1 MIGKRTMKKT
11 LLLLGFCLLAST
23 AQAIVPPNLDTPENR
38 KILKQVEGVL
48 SKIKT
53 MKSRF
58 SEFSSKD
65 GDFMKHGD
73 FYMSRPNKM
82 RLIYDEPAQ
91 IEFIA
96 DGQNFIYYDKSF
108 DQISLLDI
116 NQTPAAILLKPDFT
130 FDDAA
135 FEVTDIKQELDEFH
149 ISAIKTGQAELGTLT
164 VIVTQD
170 PLEFNQWELV
180 DMKGIKSTVGL
191 YETVLNGPVDESLFI
206 FKKPEN

>member
-1 MIGKRTMKKT
+1 MKKVLLT
-11 LLLLGFCLLAST
+11 LIFCMLISSAK
-23 AQAIVPPNLDTPENR
+23 AIVPPALDTPENR
-38 KILKQVEGVL
+38 EILKKVESTL

-82 RLIYDEPAQ
+82 RLIYDEPTPL
-91 IEFIA
+91 EFIA

-108 DQISLLDI
+108 DQVSLLDI
-116 NQTPAAILLKPDFT
+116 DQTPAAILLKPDFT

-135 FEVTDIKQELDEFH
+135 FEVTDIKQELDEYH

-191 YETVLNGPVDESLFI
+191 YETVLNGPVDESLFV
-206 FKKPEN
+206 FKKD

>member
-1 MIGKRTMKKT
+1 MKKWVWT
-11 LLLLGFCLLAST
+11 LCFLMGVWSANAT
-23 AQAIVPPNLDTPENR
+23 VPSRLDTPENR
-38 KILKQVEGVL
+38 DILKKVESTL

-65 GDFMKHGD
+65 GDFMKHGN

-82 RLIYDEPAQ
+82 RLIYDEPTPL
-91 IEFIA
+91 EFIA

-130 FDDAA
+130 FDDPA
-135 FEVTDIKQELDEFH
+135 FEVTDIKQELDEYH
-149 ISAIKTGQAELGTLT
+149 ISAIKAGQAELGTLT

-191 YETVLNGPVDESLFI
+191 YETVLNEPVDEGLFI
-206 FKKPEN
+206 FKKD

>member
-1 MIGKRTMKKT
+1 MKKVLLT
-11 LLLLGFCLLAST
+11 LCFLMGVWSANAT
-23 AQAIVPPNLDTPENR
+23 VPSRLDTSENR
-38 KILKQVEGVL
+38 DILKKVESTL

-65 GDFMKHGD
+65 GDFMKHGN

-82 RLIYDEPAQ
+82 RLIYDEPTPL
-91 IEFIA
+91 EFIA

-130 FDDAA
+130 FDDPA
-135 FEVTDIKQELDEFH
+135 FEVTDIKQELDEYH

-191 YETVLNGPVDESLFI
+191 YETVLNEPVDESLFI
-206 FKKPEN
+206 FKKD

>member
-1 MIGKRTMKKT
+1 MKKIFWT
-11 LLLLGFCLLAST
+11 LILCMFISSAH
-23 AQAIVPPNLDTPENR
+23 AIVPANLDTPENR
-38 KILKQVEGVL
+38 EILKKVESAL

-82 RLIYDEPAQ
+82 RLIYDEPTQ
-91 IEFIA
+91 LEFIA

-116 NQTPAAILLKPDFT
+116 NQTPAAILLKPNFT

-135 FEVTDIKQELDEFH
+135 FEVTDIKQELDEYH

-191 YETVLNGPVDESLFI
+191 YETVLNKPVDESLFI

>member
-1 MIGKRTMKKT
+1 MKKT
-11 LLLLGFCLLAST
+11 LWVLCLLLAASMADAT
-23 AQAIVPPNLDTPENR
+23 VPPDLDTPENR
-38 KILKQVEGVL
+38 EILKKVESTLG
-48 SKIKT
+48 KIKT

-82 RLIYDEPAQ
+82 RLIYDAPTPL
-91 IEFIA
+91 EFIA

-108 DQISLLDI
+108 DQVSLLDI

-135 FEVTDIKQELDEFH
+135 FEVVDIRQELDEYH

-180 DMKGIKSTVGL
+180 DMKGVKSTVGL
-191 YETVLNGPVDESLFI
+191 YETELNGPVDDALFV
-206 FKKPEN
+206 FTKD

>member
-1 MIGKRTMKKT
+1 VIGKRTMKKT

>member
-1 MIGKRTMKKT
+1 MKKA
-11 LLLLGFCLLAST
+11 LLILSFCLFAFS
-23 AQAIVPPNLDTPENR
+23 ARAVVPPELDTPENR

-82 RLIYDEPAQ
+82 RLIYDEPTPL
-91 IEFIA
+91 EFIA

-130 FDDAA
+130 FDDPA
-135 FEVTDIKQELDEFH
+135 FEVTDIKQELDEYH

-191 YETVLNGPVDESLFI
+191 YETVLNKPVDESLFV
-206 FKKPEN
+206 FKKPKN